1 MYILPTLTYLEVGGP
16 ADASKII
23 RYGHFKWEPI
33 RKSPANVVLVV
44 LKAHSVECE
53 EKADSFFA
61 VGLKQINSDSTS
73 LLSFGPLPLPPSR
86 QPI

>member
-33 RKSPANVVLVV
+33 RSLS
-44 LKAHSVECE
+44 HSESAE
-53 EKADSFFA
+53 EGWGGAQ
-61 VGLKQINSDSTS
+61 G
-73 LLSFGPLPLPPSR
+73 GR
-86 QPI
+86 